1 MKYRYSRKIIC
12 KMRKNGPMFYNA
24 QAMGIGMI
32 YLGKDMV
39 HGMHSNHLSKKD
51 NLTKVHT

>member
-1 MKYRYSRKIIC
+1 
-12 KMRKNGPMFYNA
+12 MFYNA